1 MASVSVKQIEHES
14 SQMLECIRLG
24 MNMKG
29 KRNMQSVS
37 SSSSDEV
44 MVSPASGKVMLAT
57 EKSISI
63 FMPLHSPHVTV
74 APLSGIIKQIK
85 YEEGGFKP
93 AFLRRSASNRRNT
106 IEISTDFGDIRVI
119 QIAGFFTRKIICYV
133 NEGQF
138 VEKGE
143 IIGKICFGSRV
154 DVCIPPNF
162 NVIVR
167 EGERVKHGKT
177 PIALK
182 Y

>member
-1 MASVSVKQIEHES
+1 MASVSVKQNEHES
-14 SQMLECIRLG
+14 SQMLECIRLS

-29 KRNMQSVS
+29 KRSIQSV

-57 EKSISI
+57 ERSISI

-133 NEGQF
+133 NEGQS

>member
-14 SQMLECIRLG
+14 SQMLECIRLS

-29 KRNMQSVS
+29 KRNIQSVC
-37 SSSSDEV
+37 SSSDEV

-57 EKSISI
+57 ERSISI

-119 QIAGFFTRKIICYV
+119 QIAGFFTRKIICHV

-177 PIALK
+177 AIALLK
-182 Y
+182 